1 MRLIPVALALF
12 WGLNWPAVKI
22 SLSLLPPFTLRLL
35 GLGSGALLLFLLARL
50 RRADIL
56 PARAVWPGI
65 VAGGLLSIAV
75 FNLAVAW
82 AQLSTSTARAAVLTF
97 TMPMMSALLA
107 RFVLGERL
115 DGRRALALLLGGLGV
130 AVLAWPALR
139 AAVSGADPSSCADW
153 CSLTAAFGWA
163 AGTVCLKR
171 WPAPGD
177 RVVVTAWQLSIGAL
191 CALAGMLLA
200 GESFPLQGWSVR
212 VAGR

>member
-1 MRLIPVALALF
+1 M
-12 WGLNWPAVKI
+12 KI

-56 PARAVWPGI
+56 PARAWPGI

-115 DGRRALALLLGGLGV
+115 DGRRAWRCCWADR
-130 AVLAWPALR
+130 AWRCWPGRRCGRRHPAPIR
-139 AAVSGADPSSCADW
+139 PRCADW
-153 CSLTAAFGWA
+153 CS
-163 AGTVCLKR
+163 
-171 WPAPGD
+171 P
-177 RVVVTAWQLSIGAL
+177 
-191 CALAGMLLA
+191 
-200 GESFPLQGWSVR
+200 
-212 VAGR
+212 